1 MTPSNFL
8 FLGDYVDRGAYGVEV
23 VAYLLAQ
30 KVIGKFFRFKSQA
43 INMAFGKDGVLFAS
57 SINILH
63 ILAPT
68 KFHLLRGN
76 HEHRE
81 LQKNFTFYT
90 ECLEKF
96 GSPELGEMVW
106 EEINRAFDAMPIAAV
121 VDRKV

>member
-1 MTPSNFL
+1 MFC
-8 FLGDYVDRGAYGVEV
+8 
-23 VAYLLAQ
+23 LL
-30 KVIGKFFRFKSQA
+30 VP
-43 INMAFGKDGVLFAS
+43 LT
-57 SINILH
+57 LLY

-81 LQKNFTFYT
+81 LQKNFTFHT

-121 VDRKV
+121 VDRKVWLPYLEKLVNCQLEVLNNFNLISNP

>member
-1 MTPSNFL
+1 MFC
-8 FLGDYVDRGAYGVEV
+8 
-23 VAYLLAQ
+23 LL
-30 KVIGKFFRFKSQA
+30 VP
-43 INMAFGKDGVLFAS
+43 LT
-57 SINILH
+57 LLY

-81 LQKNFTFYT
+81 LQKNFTFHT

-121 VDRKV
+121 VDRKVWLPYLEKLVNCQLNV

>member
-1 MTPSNFL
+1 MAYEFWRTGCFVWL
-8 FLGDYVDRGAYGVEV
+8 FHYH
-23 VAYLLAQ
+23 
-30 KVIGKFFRFKSQA
+30 FT
-43 INMAFGKDGVLFAS
+43 
-57 SINILH
+57 H
-63 ILAPT
+63 ISAPT

-106 EEINRAFDAMPIAAV
+106 EEINKAFDAMPIAAV
-121 VDRKV
+121 VDRKVWLSYWEKLVRY

>member
-1 MTPSNFL
+1 M
-8 FLGDYVDRGAYGVEV
+8 
-23 VAYLLAQ
+23 
-30 KVIGKFFRFKSQA
+30 
-43 INMAFGKDGVLFAS
+43 
-57 SINILH
+57 H

-121 VDRKV
+121 VDRKVRLIYLEPVVNLNRFI